1 MVFSDAFFAIAKTV
15 LHFGKAASWKSS
27 ESSRQKL
34 VPLFT
39 IHQLGIFSSGALSHL
54 FVRQLFWKLNK

>member
-1 MVFSDAFFAIAKTV
+1 M
-15 LHFGKAASWKSS
+15 HFLQLQRVYYISGKAASWKSS

-39 IHQLGIFSSGALSHL
+39 IHQLGIFSSGPLVPSL
-54 FVRQLFWKLNK
+54 PSSLILEVE